1 MKGHLRIEDIAKFL
15 RLSAGEFSQY
25 CRSLTDEQFFAQ
37 PEGKWSPAQQV
48 KHLVTSARMSRLAF
62 SLPRFMV
69 RLIGGRPNRPSRSY
83 DELVT
88 KYNTKLA
95 AGGRA
100 SGRFVPKPIPAS
112 IGKEKLMNEFDKANE
127 RLVQSMLRRRTEA
140 QLDQYLAPHP
150 LLGKITL
157 RELGYF
163 TIHHT
168 HHHLSS
174 IQLLTGH
181 GA

>member
-1 MKGHLRIEDIAKFL
+1 MKGHLHQDDIAKFL
-15 RLSAGEFSQY
+15 RLSAEEFSHY
-25 CRSLTDEQFFAQ
+25 CRNLTDEQFFAQ
-37 PEGKWSPAQQV
+37 PKDKWSVAQQV
-48 KHLVTSARMSRLAF
+48 KHLITSARMSRLAY

-69 RLIGGRPNRPSRSY
+69 RLIGGKPNRHSRSY
-83 DELVT
+83 DELVAR
-88 KYNTKLA
+88 YHTKLA
-95 AGGRA
+95 SGGRA

-112 IGKEKLMNEFDKANE
+112 YGKDKMMAQFDQANE
-127 RLVQSMLRRRTEA
+127 RLVKCLEKRRTEQ

-168 HHHLSS
+168 HHHLAS
-174 IQLLTGH
+174 IKQLTGA
-181 GA
+181 GT